1 MDYDLQ
7 LVEAGVSSGGS
18 VITWTVP
25 IPKAA
30 EILPVYPDRRLVHKG
45 SKR

>member
-7 LVEAGVSSGGS
+7 LVEAGVISGGR

-25 IPKAA
+25 IPKGA
-30 EILPVYPDRRLVHKG
+30 EILPVYPDRMLVHKG